1 MTTTVEGEEA
11 APARRHVLQ
20 ELGWDVQ
27 PPGDEDGRMT
37 GAAVVLPEMYA
48 PGTEHLR
55 TSILAAWA
63 DVVAGYLAVQTV
75 GPRVPVTLELDVHLY
90 RPAPGSGEVRGE
102 GKVIKSGR
110 SVFVAGVDFLDETG
124 EQFGFAAA
132 SFMASPDESLRI
144 APLGARSPLGTGE
157 RLTVPFAERA
167 GCERRSPGV
176 AALGHSDEVLNASN
190 TINGGLIALAAEEA
204 VLSLSPPGESLASLD
219 LRYLQPAR
227 VGPVVATA
235 EVRHGL
241 GRVEVRDEGNEN
253 RLCVAAT
260 TRTFGF

>member
-11 APARRHVLQ
+11 ASARRHVLQ
-20 ELGWDVQ
+20 ELGWEVTPAQDA
-27 PPGDEDGRMT
+27 DGGMT
-37 GAAVVLPEMYA
+37 GSAVVFPEMHS
-48 PGTEHLR
+48 PGTPHLR

-63 DVVAGYLAVQTV
+63 DVLAGYLAVATV

-90 RPAPGSGEVRGE
+90 RPAPSAGVVRGA
-102 GKVIKSGR
+102 GRVIKSGR
-110 SVFVAGVDFLDETG
+110 SVFVAGVDFFTDED
-124 EQFGFAAA
+124 EHFGFAAA
-132 SFMASPDESLRI
+132 SFMASPDERLTI
-144 APLGARSPLGTGE
+144 PPLGGGRSPLATGT

-167 GCERRSPGV
+167 GCERRGPGV
-176 AALGHSDEVLNASN
+176 AVLAYSDEVLNASN

-204 VLSLSPPGESLASLD
+204 VLSLTPDTSLASLD

-227 VGPVVATA
+227 VGPAVATA

-241 GRVEVRDEGNEN
+241 GRIEVRDEGNEN

-260 TRTFGF
+260 ARTFDE

>member
-1 MTTTVEGEEA
+1 MTSTVEGEEV

-20 ELGWDVQ
+20 ELGWDVG
-27 PPGDEDGRMT
+27 PSSDADGRML
-37 GAAVVLPEMYA
+37 GSAVVVPEMYV
-48 PGTEHLR
+48 PGTAHLR

-63 DVVAGYLAVQTV
+63 DVVAGYLAVETV

-90 RPAPGSGEVRGE
+90 RPAPGAGLVRGE
-102 GKVIKSGR
+102 GRVMKSGR
-110 SVFVAGVDFLDETG
+110 SVFVAGVDFLDQDG

-132 SFMASPDESLRI
+132 SFMAAPDKRLRI
-144 APLGARSPLGTGE
+144 PALGARSPLASET

-167 GCERRSPGV
+167 GCERRAPGV
-176 AALGHSDEVLNASN
+176 AALAYSDEVLNASN

-204 VLSLSPPGESLASLD
+204 VLSLSPPGASLASID

-227 VGPVVATA
+227 VGPAVATA

-260 TRTFGF
+260 ARTFDP